1 MKTKSKLM
9 DGEIEGELAALKRA
23 AKAARKLAHVTKT
36 PFWVMKNGRMV
47 DLCSNG
53 RSNRKSKIAN
63 QKSETPPPLP
73 SPGVPGEGEAIQR
86 SFDLRSLRE
95 LPLVVRAPPRRL
107 APLDPI
113 PPVPRKRRRAR
124 VQLAPAGQL

>member
-63 QKSETPPPLP
+63 QKFS
-73 SPGVPGEGEAIQR
+73 
-86 SFDLRSLRE
+86 
-95 LPLVVRAPPRRL
+95 
-107 APLDPI
+107 
-113 PPVPRKRRRAR
+113 
-124 VQLAPAGQL
+124 

>member
-47 DLCSNG
+47 DLCSHAGNG

-63 QKSETPPPLP
+63 QKS
-73 SPGVPGEGEAIQR
+73 S
-86 SFDLRSLRE
+86 
-95 LPLVVRAPPRRL
+95 
-107 APLDPI
+107 
-113 PPVPRKRRRAR
+113 
-124 VQLAPAGQL
+124 